1 MLRGLMDASYLSVLF
16 LLHHLL
22 LYIVGIYLCQV
33 VCYLFCRF
41 PYVCSIVIWLLGNLF
56 SHFKIFLWNVVFV
69 VKGSFKRDLVGVA
82 VVRERCQLP
91 WIIG

>member
-1 MLRGLMDASYLSVLF
+1 MLFVLSFSVCVFDCDL
-16 LLHHLL
+16 
-22 LYIVGIYLCQV
+22 V
-33 VCYLFCRF
+33 V
-41 PYVCSIVIWLLGNLF
+41 GNLF

-69 VKGSFKRDLVGVA
+69 VKDLFKRDLVGVA